1 MDTGTVWRMN
11 DLEATYG
18 PWALVTGAAIGF
30 GEAYADF
37 LAAAGIGVLV
47 VDRDGDGAEETAS
60 RLRQTGAEA
69 QAFEIDLADAEAVD
83 RLLADTADLDIG
95 LLVANAAA
103 SFVGPFVDRSIETLR
118 AEIDVNVSTTLTLVH
133 AFIPRLRRRGRGGI
147 VLMSS
152 QSSRRGSP
160 LVANYAATKA
170 YIGILAES
178 LWDELATDGVDVM
191 AVLPGSTRTPGWE
204 SSSPHEG
211 LGTSNVMEPEDVIP
225 EVFAALGSQPSLVP
239 GEANRANEELMAGFD
254 RTDAVRMVGQVM
266 REMYPD

>member
-1 MDTGTVWRMN
+1 MT
-11 DLEATYG
+11 DLASTYG

-37 LAAAGIGVLV
+37 LASAGIGVLV
-47 VDRDGDGAEETAS
+47 VDRDGDGAEATAA
-60 RLRQTGAEA
+60 RLRSDGAEA
-69 QAFEIDLADAEAVD
+69 RAFEVDLGDSDAVD
-83 RLLADTADLDIG
+83 KLIADTAEIDVG

-103 SFVGPFVDRSIETLR
+103 SFVGPFVDRSIESLR
-118 AEIDVNVSTTLTLVH
+118 SEIGVNVGATLALVH
-133 AFIPRLRRRGRGGI
+133 AFVPRLRARPRGGI

-170 YIGILAES
+170 YIAILAES
-178 LWDELATDGVDVM
+178 LWDELGEEGVDVL

-204 SSSPHEG
+204 SSSPQEG
-211 LGTSNVMEPEDVIP
+211 LGTSNVMEPAEVIP
-225 EVFAALGSQPSLVP
+225 EVFEAIGMQPSLIP
-239 GEANRANEELMAGFD
+239 GEANRANEDLMGGFD

-266 REMYPD
+266 REMYPG

>member
-1 MDTGTVWRMN
+1 MD
-11 DLEATYG
+11 DLASKYG

-47 VDRDGDGAEETAS
+47 VDRDGDGAEATAA
-60 RLRQTGAEA
+60 RLRAGGAEA
-69 QAFEIDLADAEAVD
+69 QAFEVDLADAGAVET
-83 RLLADTADLDIG
+83 LLADTEQLDVG

-118 AEIDVNVSTTLTLVH
+118 AEIDVNVSTTLVLVH
-133 AFIPRLRRRGRGGI
+133 TFVPRLRQRDRGGI

-170 YIGILAES
+170 YIAILAES
-178 LWDELATDGVDVM
+178 LWDELATDEVDVM
-191 AVLPGSTRTPGWE
+191 AVLPGSTRTPGWV
-204 SSSPHEG
+204 SSSPQEG
-211 LGTSNVMEPEDVIP
+211 FGTSNVMEPEEVIP
-225 EVFAALGSQPSLVP
+225 EVFAALGSQPSLIP
-239 GEANRANEELMAGFD
+239 GEANRANEELMGGFD
-254 RTDAVRMVGQVM
+254 RTEAVRMVGQVM
-266 REMYPD
+266 REMYPG

>member
-1 MDTGTVWRMN
+1 MT
-11 DLEATYG
+11 DLAATYG

-37 LAAAGIGVLV
+37 LAAAGVGVLV
-47 VDRDGDGAEETAS
+47 VDRDGDGAETTAA
-60 RLRQTGAEA
+60 RLRGDGAEA
-69 QAFEIDLADAEAVD
+69 RAFEVDLADPDAVAQLIAETVEVD
-83 RLLADTADLDIG
+83 VG

-103 SFVGPFVDRSIETLR
+103 SFVGPFVDRSIESLR
-118 AEIDVNVSTTLTLVH
+118 SEIDVNVGATLALVH
-133 AFIPRLRRRGRGGI
+133 AFVPRLRARARGGI

-170 YIGILAES
+170 YIAILAES
-178 LWDELATDGVDVM
+178 LWDELADDGVDVL

-204 SSSPHEG
+204 SSSPQEG
-211 LGTSNVMEPEDVIP
+211 LGTSNVMEPAEVIP
-225 EVFAALGSQPSLVP
+225 EVFEAIGAQPSLIP
-239 GEANRANEELMAGFD
+239 GEANRANEDLMGGFE

-266 REMYPD
+266 REMYPG